1 MTRDKLARLLS
12 VMSSNKIKFN
22 RQFEEIL
29 EHGFSD
35 EAKETFFEEVI
46 VELSDLLER
55 GVNGEF
61 TKSMRETIKTLTDLA
76 VNAGEEGRRAVS
88 LEKLR
93 QEKRNCMASAKMPK
107 EVHMELNDVLIALE
121 ELKKGLSDVKT
132 ANENVERAASAA
144 HKVCEAFSRCV
155 GKLDKF
161 TEEVIDPIRSK
172 VDDIAEA
179 SSQMV
184 QKSGEV
190 VEELRKEANAI
201 SESFNAKVVD
211 GCKRISNEVNVFHT
225 EIESM
230 EKKLDDIAISV
241 ERKIATASSQMVQ
254 RCSESVDELNKQAS
268 AIRESFNATVADSCK
283 RLQDDV
289 NEFHKELESFELKL
303 ARVAGRV
310 EEKADAVIDETRK
323 VNGVVEKG
331 ISDIVTGQTELGEK
345 ITKRGDEVINELK
358 VIKGIGATTKKI
370 LVVAMTFSV
379 LSFAATSYLILKGF
393 GIVP

>member
-1 MTRDKLARLLS
+1 
-12 VMSSNKIKFN
+12 
-22 RQFEEIL
+22 
-29 EHGFSD
+29 
-35 EAKETFFEEVI
+35 
-46 VELSDLLER
+46 
-55 GVNGEF
+55 
-61 TKSMRETIKTLTDLA
+61 
-76 VNAGEEGRRAVS
+76 
-88 LEKLR
+88 
-93 QEKRNCMASAKMPK
+93 
-107 EVHMELNDVLIALE
+107 MELNDVLIALE